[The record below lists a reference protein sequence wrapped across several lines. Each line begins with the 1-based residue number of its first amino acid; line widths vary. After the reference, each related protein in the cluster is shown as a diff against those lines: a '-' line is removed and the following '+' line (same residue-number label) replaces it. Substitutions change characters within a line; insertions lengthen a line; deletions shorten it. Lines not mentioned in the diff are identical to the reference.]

1 MPFPASPAAPPLDA
15 SPLAWPPPGR
25 ARRARAAVALLA
37 VLGLGFGVTGCSSD
51 PDSVSGQAKDGSQK
65 NFISGDGTV
74 QVIAPDRRLDPVTF
88 TGTTVDGKPWSTDS
102 TRGKPLVV
110 NIWASWCP
118 PCQAEAPAIKAVA
131 DKAEFAG
138 TVAWV
143 GLNQRESPQ
152 TALAQVQAW
161 GVTFPNLADDGGIGL
176 QQLQGRARAMPS
188 TLVLDP
194 QGRIAAFVGGPV
206 SEATLTGMIED
217 VLAEGPGT

>member
-1 MPFPASPAAPPLDA
+1 MSRMPRRTAAVL
-15 SPLAWPPPGR
+15 LAWACLVTPGL
-25 ARRARAAVALLA
+25 AA
-37 VLGLGFGVTGCSSD
+37 CSSD
-51 PDSVSGQAKDGSQK
+51 PNSVSNQAKDGSQK
-65 NFISGDGTV
+65 NFISGDGSV
-74 QVIAPDRRLDPVTF
+74 QVIAPDRRLAPVTLS
-88 TGTTVDGKPWSTDS
+88 GTTLGGKSWTSTS
-102 TRGKPLVV
+102 ARGKPLVV

-161 GVTFPNLADDGGIGL
+161 GVTFPNLADDGGIAL